1 MINPIILALLSRLLP
16 SDDFEIEPLLRS
28 WNDLVICV
36 AEIVAI
42 RGEVLLDP
50 PCNPSGGP
58 G

>member
-16 SDDFEIEPLLRS
+16 SNDFEIEPLLRR
-28 WNDLVICV
+28 WNDLVICE

-50 PCNPSGGP
+50 P
-58 G
+58 